1 VVRPLAY
8 PLAGPLGGEI
18 VCAGCVGVVSA
29 FACTGCGSEAH
40 PYGSRRCAR
49 CILSE
54 RLTDLLTDPA
64 TGTVN
69 QRLRPVFEELTGSER
84 PQTTIWWLRKPTPG
98 PGLLRQMARGEVPIS
113 HDTFRTLPST
123 PAYGYVRDLL
133 TAVGVLE
140 PYEPHIAHLEAWLEV
155 TLVTL
160 PREHAEV
167 IRRYARW
174 HVIRNLQQRA
184 AQGRLTRMLANN
196 SRLRIRAAIE
206 FLALLGEAGATIQ
219 TATQADLEQ
228 FLTTT
233 PGYDRTAVITGFVAW
248 ARKSRTNTHLS
259 VVSAKRGMPPVT
271 ISDEQRWADIE
282 RLLHDDTIRLP
293 ARVAGLF
300 TLLFAQPLVRIVA
313 MRTDQVEITDHD
325 VQVAFAET
333 PVQMPPVLD
342 DLIRELATGRGWS
355 LHVARETGW
364 LFPGGRPGRH
374 TATENIRRDLAA
386 IGIKRFE
393 GRKAAMFQLAA
404 TMPAPILAELLG
416 TTDSYAT
423 AWAALAARDW
433 GTYIQHRATG
443 R

>member
-1 VVRPLAY
+1 
-8 PLAGPLGGEI
+8 
-18 VCAGCVGVVSA
+18 
-29 FACTGCGSEAH
+29 
-40 PYGSRRCAR
+40 
-49 CILSE
+49 
-54 RLTDLLTDPA
+54 
-64 TGTVN
+64 
-69 QRLRPVFEELTGSER
+69 
-84 PQTTIWWLRKPTPG
+84 
-98 PGLLRQMARGEVPIS
+98 MARGEVPIS
-113 HDTFRTLPST
+113 HDTFRNLPST

-140 PYEPHIAHLEAWLEV
+140 PYEPHIAHLEAWLET
-155 TLVTL
+155 TLATL
-160 PREHAEV
+160 PREHADV

-206 FLALLGEAGATIQ
+206 FLALLGRTGTTIQ

-248 ARKSRTNTHLS
+248 ARKSRTNTSLT
-259 VVSAKRGMPPVT
+259 VVSTKRGMPPVT
-271 ISDEQRWADIE
+271 ISDEQRWTDVE

-293 ARVAGLF
+293 ARVGGLF
-300 TLLFAQPLVRIVA
+300 TLLFAQPLTRIVA

-325 VQVAFAET
+325 VWVAFADT
-333 PVQMPPVLD
+333 PVQMPPVMD
-342 DLIRELATGRGWS
+342 ALIRELATGRGWS

-374 TATENIRRDLAA
+374 TATGNIRRDLAA
-386 IGIKRFE
+386 IGIKSFE
-393 GRKAAMFQLAA
+393 NRKAATFQLAA
-404 TMPAPILAELLG
+404 TMPAPVLAELLG
-416 TTDSYAT
+416 TTDSYPA

-433 GTYIQHRATG
+433 STYIQHRAEQAHTKAHPADG
-443 R
+443 